1 MLSLAMDKRSS
12 WLLVLLGIPLLL
24 VKGVLRP
31 FTEPAG
37 VDMRLE
43 GSVLEAPAAFFAA
56 LSCSRFCLDTEGA
69 MISGVDRLK
78 ISRKI
83 H

>member
-31 FTEPAG
+31 FTEPVG

-43 GSVLEAPAAFFAA
+43 GLVLEAPAAFFAA
-56 LSCSRFCLDTEGA
+56 LSCSRFCLDAEGA
-69 MISGVDRLK
+69 MIGGVDGFRD
-78 ISRKI
+78 SKI